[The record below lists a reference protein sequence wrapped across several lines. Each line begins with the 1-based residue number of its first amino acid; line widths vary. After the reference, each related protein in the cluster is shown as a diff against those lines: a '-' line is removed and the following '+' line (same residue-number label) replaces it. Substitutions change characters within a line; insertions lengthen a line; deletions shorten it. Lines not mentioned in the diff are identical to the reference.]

1 VSGEGCHEQSRCEQ
15 GGCTASRAEVREQ
28 GTRSSRACCA
38 PGTGDR
44 SAASLGS
51 RRRGGVL
58 GRSVENLEEVAWSDC
73 VEEASRKHAV
83 LEESV
88 ARYFGSLGP
97 VAACRDLRVRGSQI
111 PAAKKELDGQE
122 K

>member
-1 VSGEGCHEQSRCEQ
+1 VSREGAPRAEQRS
-15 GGCTASRAEVREQ
+15 ASRGPDLVGPAVHRVQ
-28 GTRSSRACCA
+28 GTGA
-38 PGTGDR
+38 
-44 SAASLGS
+44 
-51 RRRGGVL
+51 
-58 GRSVENLEEVAWSDC
+58 GRSVENLEEVASSDC